1 VSIPLGS
8 QLAFLGAMIALWAVV
23 AVVVVRE
30 HRRTHG
36 SLRDRGGLPSR
47 AARIANV
54 VAGILLVLLV
64 IGGFVVFLLL
74 GTEPV
79 GT

>member
-1 VSIPLGS
+1 
-8 QLAFLGAMIALWAVV
+8 MIALWAVV

-30 HRRTHG
+30 HRRTRE
-36 SLRDRGGLPSR
+36 SLRERGGLPSQ

-54 VAGILLVLLV
+54 VAGILLVLLL
-64 IGGFVVFLLL
+64 IGGFVVFLFL
-74 GTEPV
+74 GNEPV